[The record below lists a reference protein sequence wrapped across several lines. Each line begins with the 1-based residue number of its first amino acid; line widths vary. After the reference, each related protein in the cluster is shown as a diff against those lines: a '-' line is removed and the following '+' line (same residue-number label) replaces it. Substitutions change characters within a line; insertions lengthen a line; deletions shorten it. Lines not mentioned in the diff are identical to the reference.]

1 MRRMG
6 LQLTIWTVIIEGV
19 SCSMSLRVPTM
30 WTLEGG
36 SEAATLYARAARETR
51 VVVVESSFMVGG
63 WVLGEDTRNSFQLMN
78 ERARGK
84 GEAFYH

>member
-1 MRRMG
+1 V
-6 LQLTIWTVIIEGV
+6 TIEGV
-19 SCSMSLRVPTM
+19 
-30 WTLEGG
+30 

-51 VVVVESSFMVGG
+51 VMVVESSFMVGG
-63 WVLGEDTRNSFQLMN
+63 WVLKGDTRNLFQLMN